1 MEQMLE
7 AYAAAAV
14 RAKDVDAFLNLYA
27 NDARGRRR
35 EGTR

>member
-7 AYAAAAV
+7 AYAAVV

-35 EGTR
+35 EGAR